1 MKKTEKVFNEVNNG
15 LDYIQNLNDKR
26 NEEHQESFLFLSAQR
41 DEDGELPFLNV
52 VCSADDEVLVEMVLK
67 VLEKEPEIRIAILKA
82 SKKYQEKQCLKAIEA
97 ASEGFKKIAEMFNR
111 PMPPKYP
118 LGGLMAGKP
127 HDEGEEMVIPASK
140 GNGHLGDIYK
150 SIEDSKIQ
158 NKLTELRK
166 NRLNLLTKIEEE
178 KKAVKDH
185 NRELFSKNSVIAML
199 ENDLA
204 LLEQEIVKVELDKRE
219 VIESKSTVLEIKCN
233 TPLPSPKNEVCLMED
248 EAYRI
253 FKSSGK
259 LKGDEDYS
267 ECESVI
273 GDYIRGEKLFF
284 FENCC
289 SNEIVMIENYDALR
303 YALTKELIIYKFNLL

>member
-1 MKKTEKVFNEVNNG
+1 MKKTEKVFNEINNG
-15 LDYIQNLNDKR
+15 LGYIQDLNDKR
-26 NEEHQESFLFLSAQR
+26 NKEYQEPFLFLSAQR

-52 VCSADDEVLVEMVLK
+52 VCSADDEVLEEMVLK
-67 VLEKEPEIRIAILKA
+67 VLEKEPEIRKVILKA
-82 SKKYQEKQCLKAIEA
+82 SKKYQEKQRLKAIEA
-97 ASEGFKKIAEMFNR
+97 VSEGFKKNADMFNR

-127 HDEGEEMVIPASK
+127 HDEGEEMVIPSSK

-166 NRLNLLTKIEEE
+166 NRLNLLTKIDEE
-178 KKAVKDH
+178 KKAVKDQ
-185 NRELFSKNSVIAML
+185 NRELFSKITVIAML

-204 LLEQEIVKVELDKRE
+204 LLEQEIVKVELDK
-219 VIESKSTVLEIKCN
+219 TNEIKKG
-233 TPLPSPKNEVCLMED
+233 KNEVYLIED
-248 EAYRI
+248 EARRI

-303 YALTKELIIYKFNLL
+303 YALTKELAIYKFNIL

>member
-1 MKKTEKVFNEVNNG
+1 MVFVVYEGDAYLSNSSLYLTAICDSRKKA
-15 LDYIQNLNDKR
+15 I
-26 NEEHQESFLFLSAQR
+26 
-41 DEDGELPFLNV
+41 NV
-52 VCSADDEVLVEMVLK
+52 ICGYLV
-67 VLEKEPEIRIAILKA
+67 
-82 SKKYQEKQCLKAIEA
+82 KKY
-97 ASEGFKKIAEMFNR
+97 GR
-111 PMPPKYP
+111 
-118 LGGLMAGKP
+118 
-127 HDEGEEMVIPASK
+127 EEMIIPSK

-166 NRLNLLTKIEEE
+166 NRLNLLTKI
-178 KKAVKDH
+178 AVKDH

-219 VIESKSTVLEIKCN
+219 VIESKSPILEIKC
-233 TPLPSPKNEVCLMED
+233 TPLPIPKNEVCLMED
-248 EAYRI
+248 EAHRI

-284 FENCC
+284 FENSC

>member
-1 MKKTEKVFNEVNNG
+1 MKKTEKVFKEVFSG
-15 LDYIQNLNDKR
+15 LDYIQDLNDKR
-26 NEEHQESFLFLSAQR
+26 NKEHQEPFLFLSAQR

-52 VCSADDEVLVEMVLK
+52 VCSADDEVLEEMVLK
-67 VLEKEPEIRIAILKA
+67 VLEKEPEIRKAILKA
-82 SKKYQEKQCLKAIEA
+82 SKKYQEKQFLKAVEA
-97 ASEGFKKIAEMFNR
+97 TVKGFQKITEIFNR
-111 PMPPKYP
+111 PM
-118 LGGLMAGKP
+118 AGKS
-127 HDEGEEMVIPASK
+127 HDEGEEMIIPASK

-219 VIESKSTVLEIKCN
+219 GIESKSPILEIKY

-248 EAYRI
+248 EAKRI
-253 FKSSGK
+253 FQSSGK

-267 ECESVI
+267 ECERVI

-289 SNEIVMIENYDALR
+289 SNEIVLIENYDALR
-303 YALTKELIIYKFNLL
+303 YALTKELIIYKLNLL

>member
-1 MKKTEKVFNEVNNG
+1 MVFVVYEGDAYLSNSSLYLTAICDSRKKA
-15 LDYIQNLNDKR
+15 I
-26 NEEHQESFLFLSAQR
+26 
-41 DEDGELPFLNV
+41 NV
-52 VCSADDEVLVEMVLK
+52 ICGYLV
-67 VLEKEPEIRIAILKA
+67 
-82 SKKYQEKQCLKAIEA
+82 KKY
-97 ASEGFKKIAEMFNR
+97 GR
-111 PMPPKYP
+111 
-118 LGGLMAGKP
+118 
-127 HDEGEEMVIPASK
+127 EEMVIPASK

-178 KKAVKDH
+178 KKSVKDH

-199 ENDLA
+199 ENELA

-219 VIESKSTVLEIKCN
+219 VIESKSPILEIKCN
-233 TPLPSPKNEVCLMED
+233 TPLPSPKNEICLMED
-248 EAYRI
+248 EAHRI

-267 ECESVI
+267 ECERFI

-284 FENCC
+284 FENSC

-303 YALTKELIIYKFNLL
+303 YALTKELIIYKLNLL

>member
-1 MKKTEKVFNEVNNG
+1 MKKTNKIFNEVNNG
-15 LDYIQNLNDKR
+15 LGFIQNLNDKR
-26 NEEHQESFLFLSAQR
+26 NEEHQEPFLFLSAQR
-41 DEDGELPFLNV
+41 DEDNELPFLNI
-52 VCSADDEVLVEMVLK
+52 VCSADDEVLEEMIFK
-67 VLEKEPEIRIAILKA
+67 VLEKEPEIRKAILKA
-82 SKKYQEKQCLKAIEA
+82 SRKYQEKQCLKAVEA
-97 ASEGFKKIAEMFNR
+97 AAKGFQKIAEMFNR

-127 HDEGEEMVIPASK
+127 HDEGAEMVIPASK
-140 GNGHLGDIYK
+140 GNKHLGDIYK

-178 KKAVKDH
+178 KKSVKDH

-204 LLEQEIVKVELDKRE
+204 LLEQEIVKVELDKT
-219 VIESKSTVLEIKCN
+219 SEIKSSEN
-233 TPLPSPKNEVCLMED
+233 GKNEVCLMED
-248 EAYRI
+248 EAKRI
-253 FKSSGK
+253 FQSSGK

-273 GDYIRGEKLFF
+273 GDYIKGEKLFF

>member
-15 LDYIQNLNDKR
+15 LGYIQNLNDKR
-26 NEEHQESFLFLSAQR
+26 NEEHQEPFLFLSAQR

-52 VCSADDEVLVEMVLK
+52 VCSADDEVLEEMVLK
-67 VLEKEPEIRIAILKA
+67 VLEKEPEIRKAILKA
-82 SKKYQEKQCLKAIEA
+82 SKKYQTSQMQKAIEA
-97 ASEGFKKIAEMFNR
+97 ATEGFKKIADMFNR

-127 HDEGEEMVIPASK
+127 HDEGEEMIIPSK

-199 ENDLA
+199 ENELA

-219 VIESKSTVLEIKCN
+219 VIESKSPILEIKCS
-233 TPLPSPKNEVCLMED
+233 PLPSPKNEVYLMED
-248 EAYRI
+248 EARRI

-267 ECESVI
+267 ECERVI

-284 FENCC
+284 FENSC